1 MAPSEPKELKPIISF
16 FSDYINVWRAK
27 RGKLAIFSYLLIK
40 LLFDKL
46 IKNKRT
52 NKKSPVSFEIL

>member
-46 IKNKRT
+46 
-52 NKKSPVSFEIL
+52 